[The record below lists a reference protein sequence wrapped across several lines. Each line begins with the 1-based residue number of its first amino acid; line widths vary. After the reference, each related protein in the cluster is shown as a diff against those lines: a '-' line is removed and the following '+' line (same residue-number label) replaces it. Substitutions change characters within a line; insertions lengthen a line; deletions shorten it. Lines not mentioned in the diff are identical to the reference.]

1 MTASSEFYSLS
12 CGSCGGCRN
21 ECSET
26 KEGATQSTACQSI
39 QNPWGPRTEEAGG
52 IGLNERLLQFIR
64 EDTTWRLPQMER
76 GSIGDHPTIPGM
88 WKSSAGRGEVR
99 VDGSRTV
106 HGIHCRKL
114 RQDIIPIVVYVIN
127 TCRSLSS
134 ERLRYSPPS
143 HTNPIV
149 TPSWRL
155 AEFRVAHYL
164 AYSAW
169 ALKSKHTDILHGLP
183 EHRHT
188 SYRRTLCIVLRLKLR
203 LTRGS
208 S

>member
-1 MTASSEFYSLS
+1 MSDY
-12 CGSCGGCRN
+12 CGSYVK
-21 ECSET
+21 T
-26 KEGATQSTACQSI
+26 
-39 QNPWGPRTEEAGG
+39 RT
-52 IGLNERLLQFIR
+52 
-64 EDTTWRLPQMER
+64 WCLPQMDR

-149 TPSWRL
+149 TLSWRL
-155 AEFRVAHYL
+155 AEFRVAHSL